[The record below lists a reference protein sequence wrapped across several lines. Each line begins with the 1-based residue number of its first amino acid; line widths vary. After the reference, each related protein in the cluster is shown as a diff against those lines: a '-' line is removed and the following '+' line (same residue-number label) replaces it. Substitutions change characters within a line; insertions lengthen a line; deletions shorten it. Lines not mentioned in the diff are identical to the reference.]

1 MKPTATVQP
10 TLQEQVRLRVTRG
23 LGAPA
28 VAAIGLIG
36 TGSAM
41 YFGLGVVAKH
51 ALGLTPAAFMIA
63 ALFFVLTTLTYL
75 EGNSIHPERGGASTF
90 ARYALDELWSFVAG
104 WAILLDY
111 LIVMA
116 IR

>member
-1 MKPTATVQP
+1 
-10 TLQEQVRLRVTRG
+10 
-23 LGAPA
+23 
-28 VAAIGLIG
+28 
-36 TGSAM
+36 M

-75 EGNSIHPERGGASTF
+75 EGNSVHPERGGASTF

-116 IR
+116 IAAFAVSRYLAAFWHQTATSPAELIVTTAVITPATRT